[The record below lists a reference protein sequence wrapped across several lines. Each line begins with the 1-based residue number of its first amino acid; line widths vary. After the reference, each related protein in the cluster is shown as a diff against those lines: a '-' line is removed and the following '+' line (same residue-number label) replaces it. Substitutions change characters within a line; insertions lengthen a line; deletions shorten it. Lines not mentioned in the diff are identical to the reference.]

1 MMNNVRMYIDVDV
14 AAGSENSGTFVCA
27 LAGGTLLTGSSTDR
41 LKNENCC
48 IVSFSTIVRPAYIG
62 VWQRRRQKDRQSLI
76 VSDSGRVDDRQTN
89 SDEF

>member
-1 MMNNVRMYIDVDV
+1 MMMNVRMYIDVDV

-48 IVSFSTIVRPAYIG
+48 IVSFSTIVSTPGIHRSVAAAAAEGSPIAHRLG
-62 VWQRRRQKDRQSLI
+62 QRT
-76 VSDSGRVDDRQTN
+76 G
-89 SDEF
+89 